1 MKKINNIEKIKNF
14 IHDEKNKNLII
25 NQVSEDI
32 GEFYLQI
39 IRDIS
44 KDIEIKLLRETEDKN
59 MNISND
65 LFIQREIKIYNMTN
79 SNSIEKLFK
88 RNFQKI
94 IVSDYKNYKKF
105 LNKCETVNGYEIE
118 NDIRYYFINYL
129 KINNED
135 LINYCISQPYLTN
148 SEVSKYAVN
157 KNNYISDSLVYEI
170 DNFILEIRKEIYSLK
185 RKNINIKKL
194 FFILK
199 NEVKYK
205 KFNFLT
211 Y

>member
-185 RKNINIKKL
+185 HKNINIKKL
-194 FFILK
+194 FLILK

>member
-1 MKKINNIEKIKNF
+1 MNNIEKIKNF

-32 GEFYLQI
+32 GEFYFQVI
-39 IRDIS
+39 KDIS

-94 IVSDYKNYKKF
+94 IISDYKNYKKF
-105 LNKCETVNGYEIE
+105 LNKCETVNGYEFD
-118 NDIRYYFINYL
+118 NDIRYYLINYL

-185 RKNINIKKL
+185 HKNINIKKL

>member
-1 MKKINNIEKIKNF
+1 VKKINNIEKIKNF

-32 GEFYLQI
+32 GEFYFQVI
-39 IRDIS
+39 KDIS

-88 RNFQKI
+88 RNTQKI
-94 IVSDYKNYKKF
+94 IISDYKNYKKF
-105 LNKCETVNGYEIE
+105 LNKCETVNGYEFD
-118 NDIRYYFINYL
+118 NDIRYYLINYL

-185 RKNINIKKL
+185 HKNINIKKL

>member
-32 GEFYLQI
+32 GEFYFQVI
-39 IRDIS
+39 KDIS

-88 RNFQKI
+88 RNSQKI
-94 IVSDYKNYKKF
+94 IISDYKNYKKF
-105 LNKCETVNGYEIE
+105 LNKCETVNGYEFD
-118 NDIRYYFINYL
+118 NDIRYYLINYL

-170 DNFILEIRKEIYSLK
+170 NNFILEIRKEIYSLK
-185 RKNINIKKL
+185 HKNINIKKL

>member
-32 GEFYLQI
+32 GEFYFQVI
-39 IRDIS
+39 KDIS

-88 RNFQKI
+88 RNTQKI
-94 IVSDYKNYKKF
+94 IISDYKNYKKF
-105 LNKCETVNGYEIE
+105 LNKCETVNGYEFD
-118 NDIRYYFINYL
+118 NDIRYYLINYL

-185 RKNINIKKL
+185 HKNINIKKL

>member
-1 MKKINNIEKIKNF
+1 VKKINNIEKIKNF

-32 GEFYLQI
+32 GEFYFQVI
-39 IRDIS
+39 KDIS

-88 RNFQKI
+88 RNSQKI
-94 IVSDYKNYKKF
+94 IISDYKNYKKF
-105 LNKCETVNGYEIE
+105 LNKCETVNGYEFD
-118 NDIRYYFINYL
+118 NDIRYYLINYL

-185 RKNINIKKL
+185 HKNINIKKL

>member
-32 GEFYLQI
+32 GEFYFQVI
-39 IRDIS
+39 KDIS

-88 RNFQKI
+88 RNSQKI
-94 IVSDYKNYKKF
+94 IISDYKNYKKF
-105 LNKCETVNGYEIE
+105 LNKCETVNGYEFD
-118 NDIRYYFINYL
+118 NDIRYYLINYL

-185 RKNINIKKL
+185 HKNINIKKL

>member
-1 MKKINNIEKIKNF
+1 MNNIEKIKNF

-32 GEFYLQI
+32 GEFYFQVI
-39 IRDIS
+39 KDIS

-88 RNFQKI
+88 RNSQKI
-94 IVSDYKNYKKF
+94 IISDYKNYKKF
-105 LNKCETVNGYEIE
+105 LNKCETVNGYEFD
-118 NDIRYYFINYL
+118 NDIRYYLINYL

-185 RKNINIKKL
+185 HKNINIKKL